1 MWTMLNQLPGP
12 DQHNSDLHE
21 QLAHH
26 REIMRYQ
33 WSELLSILYSFRIDQ
48 WALICEASTP
58 QS

>member
-26 REIMRYQ
+26 REIMRYPMVGVTINPIF
-33 WSELLSILYSFRIDQ
+33 LSH
-48 WALICEASTP
+48 
-58 QS
+58 